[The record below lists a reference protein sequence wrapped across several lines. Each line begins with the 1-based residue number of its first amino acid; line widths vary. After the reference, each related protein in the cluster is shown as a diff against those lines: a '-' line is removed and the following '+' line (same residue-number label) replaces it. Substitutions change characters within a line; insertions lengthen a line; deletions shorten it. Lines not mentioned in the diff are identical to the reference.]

1 MSTNEGGPRPQ
12 THKEKL
18 QEAVTEV
25 EMIITPRHPNAT
37 KEQIGFLAN
46 DLMDC
51 IAKGVPIEG
60 KVYERISDIPPET
73 IEKKLQDW

>member
-1 MSTNEGGPRPQ
+1 
-12 THKEKL
+12 
-18 QEAVTEV
+18 
-25 EMIITPRHPNAT
+25 MIITPRHPNAT